1 MMTGMVGQARWT
13 AQSAQT
19 THRARKGQAAQAG
32 HAPTSAQGL
41 SSLRALLVCCTA
53 LVAGWAQA
61 ANSWMVGADGAPM
74 ALAAAVAQAA
84 DGDTIELTPGEYRG
98 TLTLENRRLTL
109 RGSGKVVVLP
119 AGKAGETKAGEAKA
133 LWTVRGGEVLIEGVE
148 FRGARAMDGSGAGV
162 RQEGG
167 RLTLRKALFYD
178 NEHGLLALNDD
189 KAELLIENSVF
200 GQAPKVVGGLH
211 HLLNVG
217 RIAKLSITGS
227 RFQQGFEGHLI
238 RSRAREA
245 VIAYNFIHDGVRGGA
260 SYEIELA
267 AGGLAH
273 VVGNVIG
280 QGVDGQNPVLL
291 VYGTEGRAWERN
303 ELYVA
308 HNTFLH
314 YGWLPAWFMRVFDD
328 RVGADTKVFAVNNLL
343 VGPGVFWLAATGD
356 FSGNRHATRGMLH
369 DIWTN
374 GLELPPGSM
383 WRASGV
389 DPRRI
394 NGQDLSPKAEFE
406 WPVGT
411 RALAPAAAWT
421 PGAFQR

>member
-1 MMTGMVGQARWT
+1 M
-13 AQSAQT
+13 
-19 THRARKGQAAQAG
+19 
-32 HAPTSAQGL
+32 
-41 SSLRALLVCCTA
+41 
-53 LVAGWAQA
+53 VAGQVVNSKPWCVRWLVVALMGLAAGVAQA
-61 ANSWMVGADGAPM
+61 ANAWMVGPGGTPM

-84 DGDTIELTPGEYRG
+84 DGDTIELSPGEYRG
-98 TLTLENRRLTL
+98 TLVLDRRRLTL
-109 RGSGKVVVLP
+109 RGNGRVVVQGDDKL
-119 AGKAGETKAGEAKA
+119 GDAKA
-133 LWTVRGGEVLIEGVE
+133 LWTVRGGEVLIEGIE
-148 FRGARAMDGSGAGV
+148 FRGARAQDGSGAGV

-167 RLTLRKALFYD
+167 KLTLRKTQFFD
-178 NEHGLLALNDD
+178 NEHGLFAANDD
-189 KAELLIENSVF
+189 QAEVLIDSSVF

-217 RIAKLSITGS
+217 RIGKLSITGS

-267 AGGLAH
+267 AGGLAT
-273 VVGNVIG
+273 VIGNIIG

-291 VYGTEGRAWERN
+291 VYGTEGRAWDRN

-308 HNTFLH
+308 HNTFVH

-328 RVGADTKVFAVNNLL
+328 RIGPDTRVFAVNNLL
-343 VGPGVFWLAATGD
+343 VGPGVFWLAASGE
-356 FSGNRHATRGMLH
+356 FAGNRHATRGMLL

-374 GLELPPGSM
+374 GYELPPGAM
-383 WRASGV
+383 WRGSGV
-389 DPRRI
+389 DPGKV
-394 NGQDLSPKAEFE
+394 NGQDLRPKAEFE

-411 RALAPAAAWT
+411 RALQAPAAWT

>member
-1 MMTGMVGQARWT
+1 M
-13 AQSAQT
+13 
-19 THRARKGQAAQAG
+19 
-32 HAPTSAQGL
+32 
-41 SSLRALLVCCTA
+41 
-53 LVAGWAQA
+53 VAGQVVSSKPWCVRWLVVALMGLAAGAAQA
-61 ANSWMVGADGAPM
+61 ANAWMVGPTGAPM

-84 DGDTIELTPGEYRG
+84 DGDTIELSPGDYRG
-98 TLTLENRRLTL
+98 TLVLDQRRLTL
-109 RGSGKVVVLP
+109 RGNGKVVVQ
-119 AGKAGETKAGEAKA
+119 GDDKAGDAKA
-133 LWTVRGGEVLIEGVE
+133 LWTVRGGEVLIEGIE
-148 FRGARAMDGSGAGV
+148 FRGARAKDGSGAGV

-167 RLTLRKALFYD
+167 KLTLRKVQFFD
-178 NEHGLLALNDD
+178 NEHGLFAANDD
-189 KAELLIENSVF
+189 KAEVLIDSSVF
-200 GQAPKVVGGLH
+200 GQAPKVEGGLH

-245 VIAYNFIHDGVRGGA
+245 FIAYNFIHDGVRGGA

-267 AGGLAH
+267 AGGLAT
-273 VVGNVIG
+273 VIGNIIG

-308 HNTFLH
+308 HNTFVH

-328 RVGADTKVFAVNNLL
+328 RVGPDTRVFAVNNLL
-343 VGPGVFWLAATGD
+343 VGPGVFWLAASGE
-356 FSGNRHATRGMLH
+356 FAGNRHATRGMLQ

-374 GLELPPGSM
+374 GYELPPGAM
-383 WRASGV
+383 WRGSGI
-389 DPRRI
+389 DPSQV
-394 NGQDLSPKAEFE
+394 NGQDLRPKAEFE

-411 RALAPAAAWT
+411 RALQPPTAWT
-421 PGAFQR
+421 PGALQR

>member
-1 MMTGMVGQARWT
+1 MGQREQFEAWPAT
-13 AQSAQT
+13 
-19 THRARKGQAAQAG
+19 
-32 HAPTSAQGL
+32 
-41 SSLRALLVCCTA
+41 SLRRLLVVCATA
-53 LVAGWAQA
+53 LAVTGASA
-61 ANSWMVGADGAPM
+61 ATSWMVSPAGTPM

-84 DGDTIELTPGEYRG
+84 DGDTIELAPGEYRG
-98 TLTLENRRLTL
+98 TLVLENRRLTL
-109 RGSGKVVVLP
+109 RGSGKVVVV
-119 AGKAGETKAGEAKA
+119 GEDKPGDAKA
-133 LWTVRGGEVLIEGVE
+133 LWTVRGGEVLIESVE
-148 FRGARAMDGSGAGV
+148 FRGARAKDGSGAGV

-167 RLTLRKALFYD
+167 RLTLRKTQFLD
-178 NEHGLLALNDD
+178 NEHGVLATNDD
-189 KAELLIENSVF
+189 QAELLIENSIF

-217 RIAKLSITGS
+217 RIGKLAITGS

-245 VIAYNFIHDGVRGGA
+245 SVRYNFIHDGVRGGA
-260 SYEIELA
+260 SYEIEFA
-267 AGGLAH
+267 AGGVAT

-328 RVGADTKVFAVNNLL
+328 RVGADTQVFAVNNLL
-343 VGPGVFWLAATGD
+343 VGPGVFWLAASGD
-356 FSGNRHATRGMLH
+356 FAGNRHATRGMLQ

-374 GLELPPGSM
+374 GLELPPGAM
-383 WRASGV
+383 WRGSGV

-406 WPVGT
+406 WPVGI
-411 RALAPAAAWT
+411 RAIAAPGAWT

>member
-1 MMTGMVGQARWT
+1 M
-13 AQSAQT
+13 
-19 THRARKGQAAQAG
+19 
-32 HAPTSAQGL
+32 
-41 SSLRALLVCCTA
+41 
-53 LVAGWAQA
+53 VAGQVVRSKPWGVRWLVVVWMGLAAGAAQA
-61 ANSWMVGADGAPM
+61 ANAWMVGPAGTPM

-84 DGDTIELTPGEYRG
+84 DGDTIELSPGEYRG
-98 TLTLENRRLTL
+98 TLVLDQRRLTL
-109 RGSGKVVVLP
+109 RGTGPVVVRGDDRP
-119 AGKAGETKAGEAKA
+119 GDAKA
-133 LWTVRGGEVLIEGVE
+133 LWTVRGGEVLIEGIE
-148 FRGARAMDGSGAGV
+148 FRGARSKDGSGAGV

-167 RLTLRKALFYD
+167 KLTLRKTQFFD
-178 NEHGLLALNDD
+178 NEHGLFAANDD
-189 KAELLIENSVF
+189 KAEVLIDSSVF
-200 GQAPKVVGGLH
+200 GQAPKVAGGLH

-245 VIAYNFIHDGVRGGA
+245 FIAYNFIHDGVRGGA

-267 AGGLAH
+267 AGGLAT
-273 VVGNVIG
+273 VIGNIIG

-308 HNTFLH
+308 HNTFVH

-328 RVGADTKVFAVNNLL
+328 RVGPDTRVFAVNNLL
-343 VGPGVFWLAATGD
+343 VGPGVFWLAASGE
-356 FSGNRHATRGMLH
+356 FAGNRHATRGMLQ

-374 GLELPPGSM
+374 GYELPPGAM
-383 WRASGV
+383 WRGSGI
-389 DPRRI
+389 DPSKV
-394 NGQDLSPKAEFE
+394 NGQDLRPKAEFE

-411 RALAPAAAWT
+411 RTLQPPAAWT
-421 PGAFQR
+421 PGALQR

>member
-1 MMTGMVGQARWT
+1 MVEE
-13 AQSAQT
+13 
-19 THRARKGQAAQAG
+19 RALWA
-32 HAPTSAQGL
+32 
-41 SSLRALLVCCTA
+41 LRALLVCAAA
-53 LVAGWAQA
+53 LAAGRTQA
-61 ANSWMVGADGAPM
+61 ANSWVVGPGGTPM

-98 TLTLENRRLTL
+98 ALTIENRRLTL
-109 RGSGKVVVLP
+109 RGRGKVVVLSADKP
-119 AGKAGETKAGEAKA
+119 GAAKA

-167 RLTLRKALFYD
+167 KLTLRKVLFFD
-178 NEHGLLALNDD
+178 NEHGLMATNDD

-217 RIAKLSITGS
+217 RIARLSITGS

-238 RSRAREA
+238 RSRARETA
-245 VIAYNFIHDGVRGGA
+245 ITYNFIHDGVRGGA
-260 SYEIELA
+260 SYEIEIA
-267 AGGLAH
+267 AGGLAR
-273 VVGNVIG
+273 VVGNIIG
-280 QGVDGQNPVLL
+280 QGADGQNPVLL

-308 HNTFLH
+308 HNTFIH
-314 YGWLPAWFMRVFDD
+314 YGWSPAWFMRVFDD

-343 VGPGVFWLAATGD
+343 VGPGVFWLAAPGD
-356 FSGNRHATRGMLH
+356 FAGNRHATRGMLR

-374 GLELPPGSM
+374 GLELPPDAV

-389 DPRRI
+389 DPRSI
-394 NGQDLSPKAEFE
+394 NGQDLSPQAEFE

-411 RALAPAAAWT
+411 RAIAPAATWT